1 MGQGVSLEAYDPS
14 HVRIYANILSIKQPS
29 TRANM
34 IQTCLQGQEYVASA
48 KRAGIYSFLLQY
60 VATVQSGKNPAELPS
75 NAFQQPQI
83 QFQSPPKPQFPAQTL
98 PAPIIQSRNPPLH
111 IQPQFP
117 AKTQS
122 VPQSQHPSYNV
133 PVKSTQNQVVDYQET
148 TVPAWQQITET
159 PKQKAVNYFS
169 SCLEVLGIQE
179 EIALTPEALK
189 VAYKKAALKAHPD
202 KGGNDQLFE
211 AVTRAYA
218 YLNEILLRVAGGRER
233 GLKTVEAPA
242 ALESER
248 KTESDK
254 WQHVEPVRLNA
265 KKLDMNAFNR
275 MFEQTHIPDPDG
287 DGYGD
292 WLKSENTQQETP
304 KFSGKFNRDVFNSMF
319 QESSKKSAAAAGT
332 NQNVIL
338 HPSAMALAMAPQL
351 GTEIGR
357 GRPDSFTAAAN
368 DKFKFTDLRDAYS
381 KENTFSGQVADVRVE
396 QRTLEQYRANRER
409 APDPY
414 SATEMDQL
422 QSSEAEVRRREE
434 LRQRRKAEQDLI
446 ENDYFKRM
454 KQLVI
459 TNG

>member
-1 MGQGVSLEAYDPS
+1 VS
-14 HVRIYANILSIKQPS
+14 
-29 TRANM
+29 
-34 IQTCLQGQEYVASA
+34 ASA
-48 KRAGIYSFLLQY
+48 
-60 VATVQSGKNPAELPS
+60 PAH
-75 NAFQQPQI
+75 
-83 QFQSPPKPQFPAQTL
+83 PA
-98 PAPIIQSRNPPLH
+98 
-111 IQPQFP
+111 
-117 AKTQS
+117 
-122 VPQSQHPSYNV
+122 
-133 PVKSTQNQVVDYQET
+133 QNQVVNYQEAS
-148 TVPAWQQITET
+148 VPAWQQITET

-169 SCLEVLGIQE
+169 SCLEVLGIQDE
-179 EIALTPEALK
+179 VALTPETLK
-189 VAYKKAALKAHPD
+189 IAYKKAALKAHPD

-242 ALESER
+242 ALQSER
-248 KTESDK
+248 NTESDK

-292 WLKSENTQQETP
+292 WLKSEDTQQETP

-319 QESSKKSAAAAGT
+319 QENSKKSAAVAGT
-332 NQNVIL
+332 NQNLIL

-357 GRPDSFTAAAN
+357 GRPSSFTAAAN

-396 QRTLEQYRANRER
+396 QRNLEQYRANRER

-414 SATEMDQL
+414 SANEMEQL
-422 QSSEAEVRRREE
+422 QSSEAEVLRHEE

-446 ENDYFKRM
+446 ENDYFQRM